1 MFSADL
7 GTQSGGSGSAAT
19 AVESASAGADADAD
33 HESAASAGDE
43 REPVLEGKTV
53 ERTRASRIGKA
64 SISFL
69 GQPSSARVT
78 GTLGLDES
86 RYRRVNCRRR
96 ARSQEATG
104 SGATDVLAGPRLRAD
119 HGQTGRNWITSCL
132 PTTPALIPRVWI
144 AGSNQPGVE
153 CPLVFSSALVSILR
167 RACTANP
174 AEHPRKVLLRFE
186 TAGHGDIQDTCLRR
200 AQHLLRTLYSVA

>member
-1 MFSADL
+1 MGEGIVTVLILLPIRTATRLADN
-7 GTQSGGSGSAAT
+7 
-19 AVESASAGADADAD
+19 
-33 HESAASAGDE
+33 
-43 REPVLEGKTV
+43 
-53 ERTRASRIGKA
+53 
-64 SISFL
+64 
-69 GQPSSARVT
+69 
-78 GTLGLDES
+78 TLALAMGVRHFAQVGLSEL
-86 RYRRVNCRRR
+86 
-96 ARSQEATG
+96 
-104 SGATDVLAGPRLRAD
+104 LAGPRLRAD

-132 PTTPALIPRVWI
+132 PTTPTLIPRVWI

-153 CPLVFSSALVSILR
+153 CPLAFSSALVSILR